1 MDIFTRKIMDMTESR
16 CYLCQEP
23 ERIVGHNTKSCPF
36 VKCRNCGKEGH
47 VRQKCPDLF
56 NEDFKKVLVV
66 KYAQKSNEINFVLS
80 SCVEIYPHEQATVDV
95 VIREKGLTC
104 IKNIKLNVPGS
115 RLTSR
120 FPMKIEDATKVLS
133 LNVINTSNEAVPDEF
148 FDYFFHIELYFQKY
162 YVPTLI
168 FDNLYL
174 RRPKQCY

>member
-1 MDIFTRKIMDMTESR
+1 MDMTESR
-16 CYLCQEP
+16 CYICQEP

-36 VKCRNCGKEGH
+36 VKCRNCGKQGH
-47 VRQKCPDLF
+47 VRQKCPDLVSKIEQNSVKSSLTGSEF

-95 VIREKGLTC
+95 VIREKSLTC

-120 FPMKIEDATKVLS
+120 FPMKIKDATKFLS
-133 LNVINTSNEAVPDEF
+133 LNVINTSNEAVHNE
-148 FDYFFHIELYFQKY
+148 
-162 YVPTLI
+162 I
-168 FDNLYL
+168 FDFCAEMDALSPPL
-174 RRPKQCY
+174 LTEI